1 MTLVI
6 VFFRERGK
14 IADTMNIEQ
23 PVPYFIVASAI
34 IIIGLLLPYSMNE
47 KDKIKIIGVFENTQ

>member
-1 MTLVI
+1 
-6 VFFRERGK
+6 
-14 IADTMNIEQ
+14 MNIEQ